1 MNLQKPCDM
10 SLTGMKVSGAPRR
23 ARETPLLQR
32 SLNTKGVVFRFRP
45 KQQVLPRTVLASL
58 RVLVLPYVSLSLC
71 FYVCVYVSVC
81 VNDSV
86 SVYVCVCVCVC
97 VCTAHVCMQRVLFSL
112 LKRMGLLWSGM
123 GPGGGAC
130 DGG

>member
-45 KQQVLPRTVLASL
+45 KKQVLPRTVLASL

-97 VCTAHVCMQRVLFSL
+97 VYSTCMHAKSSL
-112 LKRMGLLWSGM
+112 LSVKENGSSLVRD
-123 GPGGGAC
+123 GAW
-130 DGG
+130 GRSM